1 MMKKGMTKNKDGSV
15 KRDKDVKALG
25 NGLFKA
31 RDDKVEVKVR
41 NSYQKSDIFHFKVM
55 ELKVHADTDDV
66 SECRVRFHFFFE
78 LLRQKVRDKLDQ
90 FMWDVSSNP
99 KQHLYLSKDTRRL
112 MEVVNNYTAT
122 IYTRGNI
129 DDQGKY
135 IDEERDSM
143 FDSR

>member
-1 MMKKGMTKNKDGSV
+1 MTKNKDGSV
-15 KRDKDVKALG
+15 KRDKDVQRLG

-31 RDDKVEVKVR
+31 KDDKVEVKVL

-55 ELKVHADTDDV
+55 ELKVHEDTDDV
-66 SECRVRFHFFFE
+66 SECKVRFHFYFE
-78 LLRQKVRDKLDQ
+78 LLRQKVRSKLDQ
-90 FMWDVSSNP
+90 FEWDINSDP

-122 IYTRGNI
+122 VYTRGNI

-135 IDEERDSM
+135 LIPEREDM
-143 FDSR
+143 FG